1 MNQRIGENIAK
12 LRKVNN
18 MSQNDLAKELNVSN
32 KTISKWECNNTIPDI
47 DMLNKIAKIFNISID
62 ELTNTNIDLKKNSSK
77 NKLKDIIQKLH
88 LSQKKVWIPVL
99 SILFSIILCISCLF
113 LFDKKPEPNNPEPPY
128 ISSEV
133 FEIDNKNK
141 TLYSSVS
148 NNTNAVS
155 LIDSLN
161 LRENY
166 TWSLFTDLNCKNEI
180 PSKSVELEIGDN
192 IFYIMLKHENEID
205 LYSVNIRRRPL
216 YTVSFESKTT
226 DDIQNQLIEEG
237 SCAIIPINTPTKIGY
252 EFSSWKFDFNQP
264 ITNDIK
270 IYGNYNPVAYE
281 ISVNS
286 SGGVCE
292 IDKLTVKPGENFTLP
307 EPKRDGYLFSGWYY
321 GDYYYSQHITS
332 NIWNYETLEIYASWQ
347 SLFKTSSG
355 VITGLGDYLSSLVSE
370 FTIPEKIDNVTI
382 TKIEKNAFKEET
394 QIEKIIIPDTVISIG
409 ESAFYGCS
417 NLKEVKL
424 SNNITILADNVF
436 EKCTLL
442 SKINIPTNLRQI
454 GNCAFY
460 KCEKLENLILPNTI
474 TSIGYLAFCQ
484 CASLKTI
491 NFPEMLKEIG
501 SSAFD
506 DCYNLE
512 KIELP
517 NLLETIGYDCF
528 SGCSKVEEITIPRGV
543 TTIGR
548 RAFSGCI
555 NLNEVSLFC
564 SNATTIDENAFS
576 GCINLTKCN
585 VESIENWLKIKFSEN
600 ANPCQITKS
609 LYINGVKL
617 TEVVIPNSVTNIND
631 YAFIGCDSLIKITIP
646 NSVTKIGKLAFSDCT
661 LLTEINFDVNC
672 NSYWHEYNYM
682 FQNSGSNSEGI
693 TLNIGDNVEIIPNKV
708 FGNYENAPKIK
719 NVVFSENS
727 TCSEIARYAFYG
739 CKSLISL
746 NLPNSLLKIG
756 ECAFYACENLTTITI
771 PSKVEEIRSGAFG
784 NAGLIRVIFQ
794 TNLNWWIYFT
804 ANNPHILYADALKDE
819 SAAANYLTNEYAQY
833 DWESTTWLMD

>member
-32 KTISKWECNNTIPDI
+32 KTISKWECNNTVPDI
-47 DMLNKIAKIFNISID
+47 DILNKIAKIFNISID
-62 ELTNTNIDLKKNSSK
+62 ELTNTDIDLKDNSSK

-226 DDIQNQLIEEG
+226 DGIQNQLIEEG

-292 IDKLTVKPGENFTLP
+292 IDKLTVKPGESFTLP

-321 GDYYYSQHITS
+321 GDYYYSNRINS
-332 NIWNYETLEIYASWQ
+332 SIWNYETIEIYANWQ
-347 SLFKTSSG
+347 ALFKTSNG
-355 VITGLGDYLSSLVSE
+355 VITGLGDYLSSSIRE
-370 FTIPEKIDNVTI
+370 FTIPEKINNITI
-382 TKIEKNAFKEET
+382 TKIENNAFKEET
-394 QIEKIIIPDTVISIG
+394 QIEKMIIPDTVLSIG

-417 NLKEVKL
+417 NLKEIKL
-424 SNNITILADNVF
+424 PKNLKTISNYL
-436 EKCTLL
+436 
-442 SKINIPTNLRQI
+442 
-454 GNCAFY
+454 FY
-460 KCEKLENLILPNTI
+460 KCSLLDSIIIPSTLISIGENSFYDCDKLVELSLPDTI
-474 TSIGYLAFCQ
+474 TSIGRCAFTYCSSLQ
-484 CASLKTI
+484 TINLPKSLKELNSFTFADCGNLKAI
-491 NFPEMLKEIG
+491 EFP
-501 SSAFD
+501 
-506 DCYNLE
+506 NT
-512 KIELP
+512 
-517 NLLETIGYDCF
+517 LETIDSWCF
-528 SGCSKVEEITIPRGV
+528 ENCLKIEKLVIPSSV
-543 TTIGR
+543 TLIGEY
-548 RAFSGCI
+548 AFRQCI

-564 SNATTIDENAFS
+564 SNETLIRKNAFQNCS
-576 GCINLTKCN
+576 KIQQCN
-585 VESIENWLKIKFSEN
+585 TASIEDWLKITFLEN
-600 ANPCQITKS
+600 SNPCQIAKN
-609 LYINGVKL
+609 LYVNGNKL
-617 TEVVIPNSVTNIND
+617 TELTVPSNITKISDYAFYGCESITKITLPNSVTD
-631 YAFIGCDSLIKITIP
+631 
-646 NSVTKIGKLAFSDCT
+646 IGKLAFADYLT
-661 LLTEINFDVNC
+661 LNEINFDC
-672 NSYWHEYNYM
+672 KTDRHHWGGDYADS
-682 FQNSGSNSEGI
+682 FKNSGFESTGI
-693 TLNIGDNVEIIPNKV
+693 TLNIGDNVEIIPWKL
-708 FGNYENAPKIK
+708 FGNSENIPNIK
-719 NVVFSENS
+719 VINFSENS
-727 TCSEIARYAFYG
+727 TCTEIDRCGFYN
-739 CKSLISL
+739 CESLVSITLPKSLKRIGSNAFTKTGL
-746 NLPNSLLKIG
+746 VTAFFNTDLIWYIYDKPNSPDVLDGKT
-756 ECAFYACENLTTITI
+756 LTDEY
-771 PSKVEEIRSGAFG
+771 V
-784 NAGLIRVIFQ
+784 
-794 TNLNWWIYFT
+794 T
-804 ANNPHILYADALKDE
+804 ANLLR
-819 SAAANYLTNEYAQY
+819 NEYSEY
-833 DWESTTWLMD
+833 DWEYRGY